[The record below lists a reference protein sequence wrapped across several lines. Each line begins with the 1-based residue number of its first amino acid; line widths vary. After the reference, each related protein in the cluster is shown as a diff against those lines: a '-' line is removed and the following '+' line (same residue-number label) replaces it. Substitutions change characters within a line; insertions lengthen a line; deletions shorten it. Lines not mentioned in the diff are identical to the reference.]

1 MIIRCVKRHNDA
13 VIPSRAH
20 NRDVGYD
27 LTAIRQHKVY
37 DNGVVLYDTGLA
49 VSPPEGYYIEIV
61 PRSSISKTGYM
72 LANGVGT
79 IDPDYTGNLYLAL
92 IKVVPGAPELQL
104 PFTLCQ
110 FVLRKANYASV
121 REVDYLDNTDRG
133 AAGFGST
140 GCRNGK

>member
-1 MIIRCVKRHNDA
+1 MIINCVKRHKNA

-27 LTAIRQHKVY
+27 LTAIRRHKVFP
-37 DNGVVLYDTGLA
+37 NGVVLYDTGIA
-49 VSPPEGYYIEIV
+49 ISPPESYYIEVV

-79 IDPDYTGNLYLAL
+79 IDPDYTGNIYLAL
-92 IKVVPGAPELQL
+92 IKVVPDAPELTL

-110 FVLRKANYASV
+110 FVLRKAYYGRV
-121 REVDYLDNTDRG
+121 QEVTCLDDTDRG
-133 AAGFGST
+133 AGGFGST
-140 GCRNGK
+140 GSRNTK